1 MAATQGTNGVG
12 YEGAI
17 YTASYINNNPPVP
30 AAKQDTF
37 IPLAVQSEA
46 FCVGAT
52 VDALGN
58 AIMVGGDNECGNGFF
73 YNCVYRTLAEAQAQ
87 IPFPN
92 GYYDVR
98 RYVPGDPKGMSVL
111 ARMYD
116 INSVTGAPNT
126 ARDCCIQ
133 LPSDPTPISGN
144 CVPDAGCSPRSALAP
159 AGCLA
164 AAWPL

>member
-1 MAATQGTNGVG
+1 MAVFLQGTTGVG
-12 YEGAI
+12 YEGSV
-17 YTASYINNNPPVP
+17 YTASYYNNQPAVP
-30 AAKQDTF
+30 AGRADTF
-37 IPLAVQSEA
+37 VPLAVQVEA

-58 AIMVGGDNECGNGFF
+58 AVLVGGENECGNGQF
-73 YNCVYRTLAEAQAQ
+73 YNCVFRSDAEAAAN

-98 RYVPGDPKGMSVL
+98 RFVPGDPAGISVV

-116 INSVTGAPNT
+116 LNSVTGAPNT

-133 LPSDPTPISGN
+133 LPSDPQGN
-144 CVPDAGCSPRSALAP
+144 CLPDPGCTPR
-159 AGCLA
+159 
-164 AAWPL
+164 